1 MVHSAQNT
9 LSDNDT
15 PFVTSQGAPI
25 PLLCSDV
32 TASQVLSSC
41 FCLPTPFP
49 IKVTV
54 SDRLLFCLVHC
65 VRMSGGANKQ
75 VSVFNMQM
83 TRSCDDGCLTRPR
96 LRSAQKVQKTVLK
109 KAAAESSLACWMI
122 FSVFQMR
129 PERQYE
135 CDRISSK
142 EISRY

>member
-9 LSDNDT
+9 LSDSDT

-32 TASQVLSSC
+32 TASQVLPSG
-41 FCLPTPFP
+41 FCLLEAAERRATPFP

-75 VSVFNMQM
+75 VSVFNMQT

-96 LRSAQKVQKTVLK
+96 LLSAQKAQKTGLK
-109 KAAAESSLACWMI
+109 KAAAESSLAPLQR
-122 FSVFQMR
+122 VG
-129 PERQYE
+129 
-135 CDRISSK
+135 
-142 EISRY
+142 